1 MGTYVRTGKP
11 DSGTQVRGQEENVCN
26 LCSILL
32 SDAALMV
39 CSVIRWISVRPSVR
53 CSIYFSDCLS
63 ICVSFWTL
71 MDPPSWR
78 MSVEKCLISFWRQWI
93 VSSLVFL
100 FCLRVSFYYFF
111 AHTKI
116 VVHVY
121 AILRV
126 SIDLVS
132 HRQKNEGNFFSF
144 LCLPNPNYRYKS
156 LLETERENDREGS
169 SNQEG

>member
-1 MGTYVRTGKP
+1 MLHSFKWR
-11 DSGTQVRGQEENVCN
+11 
-26 LCSILL
+26 
-32 SDAALMV
+32 
-39 CSVIRWISVRPSVR
+39 SVDGLFGYSMNISPSVR

-126 SIDLVS
+126 SIDLVF
-132 HRQKNEGNFFSF
+132 HRQKNEGKFFSF

-156 LLETERENDREGS
+156 LLETERERER
-169 SNQEG
+169 QRRK

>member
-1 MGTYVRTGKP
+1 MLHSFKWR
-11 DSGTQVRGQEENVCN
+11 SGDG
-26 LCSILL
+26 LL
-32 SDAALMV
+32 GYSMN
-39 CSVIRWISVRPSVR
+39 ISPSVR

-100 FCLRVSFYYFF
+100 LCLRVSFYSFF
-111 AHTKI
+111 CSHEDSCSC
-116 VVHVY
+116 VCDFE
-121 AILRV
+121 
-126 SIDLVS
+126 SIYWPS
-132 HRQKNEGNFFSF
+132 FSSAKNEGKFFSF

-156 LLETERENDREGS
+156 LLETKRERERTTEKEAATKKDKECRATTMKLLTTHIMLCC
-169 SNQEG
+169 

>member
-100 FCLRVSFYYFF
+100 LCLRVSFYYFF
-111 AHTKI
+111 CSHEDSCSC
-116 VVHVY
+116 VCDFE
-121 AILRV
+121 
-126 SIDLVS
+126 SIYWPS
-132 HRQKNEGNFFSF
+132 FSSTKNEGKFFSF